1 MQARRAAF
9 DLVEWELSCWQ
20 GRCSRRVPF
29 DAFGVDVILRVFL
42 ILNFHQVLHITLR
55 EKPPDNEI
63 SFGGPSGLPKEVT
76 RMS

>member
-1 MQARRAAF
+1 MGAVLLAGEMFRRA
-9 DLVEWELSCWQ
+9 
-20 GRCSRRVPF
+20 PF

-63 SFGGPSGLPKEVT
+63 PFGGPSGLPKEVT